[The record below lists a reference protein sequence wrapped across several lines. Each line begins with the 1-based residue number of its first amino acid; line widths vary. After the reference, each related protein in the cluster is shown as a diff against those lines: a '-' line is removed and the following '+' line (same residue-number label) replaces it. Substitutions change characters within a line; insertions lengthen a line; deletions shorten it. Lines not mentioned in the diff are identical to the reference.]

1 MDTQAYPWC
10 PDLWQMAGLLA
21 ESLPGEPPR
30 AAEASLLPTLPP
42 TAPAGVPGS
51 GAPELGA
58 FAVLQAPLLAR
69 GAGANLRREP
79 TSCMLSSMC
88 TVVVVRGQA

>member
-10 PDLWQMAGLLA
+10 PDVWQMAGLLA
-21 ESLPGEPPR
+21 ERLPGEPPR

-42 TAPAGVPGS
+42 NAPTGIPGS
-51 GAPELGA
+51 ATPERGA

-69 GAGANLRREP
+69 GAGANLRREAP
-79 TSCMLSSMC
+79 PCMPSSMC
-88 TVVVVRGQA
+88 AGKV